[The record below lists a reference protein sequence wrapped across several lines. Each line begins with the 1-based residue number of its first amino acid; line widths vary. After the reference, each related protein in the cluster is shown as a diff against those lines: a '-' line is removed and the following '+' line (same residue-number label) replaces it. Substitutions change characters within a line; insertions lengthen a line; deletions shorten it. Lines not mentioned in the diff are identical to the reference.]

1 MKKIYMLLLIISA
14 IILGGLIGNAVTG
27 PLSFLGYEKI
37 FQFMRNGDVVDT
49 SVFKMNFGFYIKANV
64 AQVFCILMAIFVY
77 YKSAP
82 KLFTGK

>member
-1 MKKIYMLLLIISA
+1 MLLLIVVA
-14 IILGGLIGNAVTG
+14 LTCGGLIGNAVTG
-27 PLSFLGYEKI
+27 PLSFLGYDKT

-49 SVFKMNFGFYIKANV
+49 SFFKLNFGFYINANV
-64 AQVFCILMAIFVY
+64 AQLLLLLVAIFIY